1 MRALN
6 GFPILAVVAAAAMV
20 TMISMGLRAAIPLFQ
35 VPMLADVE
43 FGRTDYGFALGV
55 QQLAWGLFA
64 PFFGF
69 VADRFG
75 PAKVIVFGSIV
86 YAAGLASMAV
96 SLDAY
101 SFTMTAG
108 LLVGMG
114 QAGAGQAIAMG
125 AVARLVPEER
135 RTWALGIATM
145 GGSAG
150 IVVTI
155 PIAQY
160 VLNQFGWSDGYV
172 VLALLP
178 LLLIMVAY
186 VLAGKSQGP
195 TIGAVAEMTARQ
207 AIRCAFGHRSFV
219 LLVTGFFVCGY
230 HVAFIGTHMPAYV
243 SDIGLSAETGAAA
256 LTLMGAVNILGA
268 YLAGVLGSRMH
279 RAKLLSYIY
288 IGRAITI
295 AWLMIGPPEDWSI
308 YIFSIAMGLF
318 WLSVVPIPASLVASM
333 FGTQYM
339 SMLFGFVFV
348 GHQVGSFTGVYLGG
362 YLFDV
367 LGSYDI
373 VWWGGAALGL
383 VAAAI
388 HWPISDKPAPVLAM
402 AR

>member
-1 MRALN
+1 
-6 GFPILAVVAAAAMV
+6 
-20 TMISMGLRAAIPLFQ
+20 
-35 VPMLADVE
+35 
-43 FGRTDYGFALGV
+43 
-55 QQLAWGLFA
+55 
-64 PFFGF
+64 
-69 VADRFG
+69 
-75 PAKVIVFGSIV
+75 
-86 YAAGLASMAV
+86 
-96 SLDAY
+96 
-101 SFTMTAG
+101 
-108 LLVGMG
+108 
-114 QAGAGQAIAMG
+114 
-125 AVARLVPEER
+125 
-135 RTWALGIATM
+135 M

-318 WLSVVPIPASLVASM
+318 WLSVVPITASLVASM

-383 VAAAI
+383 IAAAI